1 MLRLNTAQYHCEI
14 TYTDTHNLSAHH
26 QTEKSTLRCGEREGE
41 CIEFTGYACHLVG
54 LHDMLCKDVFFHSFL
69 VQSEHGVNT

>member
-1 MLRLNTAQYHCEI
+1 M
-14 TYTDTHNLSAHH
+14 
-26 QTEKSTLRCGEREGE
+26 EKSTLNCGDTEGK

-54 LHDMLCKDVFFHSFL
+54 LHKTLGEGVSFHSFW